1 MTNRISCDA
10 HDYFEIVCM
19 RQSKIKVI
27 TKANVAYTG
36 IATDIIKLDN
46 QEVLTIKAQEHLK
59 EVPLIE
65 VKTLTAIGNKLAGH
79 NFSVEW

>member
-1 MTNRISCDA
+1 MTENISCDA

-19 RQSKIKVI
+19 RQSKIEVI
-27 TKANVAYTG
+27 TKSNEIFLG
-36 IATDIIKLDN
+36 IATDIIKLN
-46 QEVLTIKAQEHLK
+46 GQEVLTIKAQEHLE

-65 VKTLTAIGNKLAGH
+65 VKTLTAIDNKVISH